1 MKDDRIETNLG
12 EIEERF
18 ANLIWD
24 NEPIPSGKLV
34 KLAEAELSWKK
45 STTYTVLRILCTK
58 NIFQNVNCVVTS
70 KISREDFN
78 GLRSKRFVEETFD
91 GSLPQ
96 FLTAFSKQKKLTEEE
111 IAALE
116 RFIDEN
122 RG

>member
-1 MKDDRIETNLG
+1 MKNDRIETNLG

-34 KLAEAELSWKK
+34 KLAEAELNWKK

>member
-70 KISREDFN
+70 KISREDFI
-78 GLRSKRFVEETFD
+78 GLRSKRVVEEPFD

>member
-1 MKDDRIETNLG
+1 MKRDEIETNLG

-18 ANLIWD
+18 ANIIWD
-24 NEPIPSGKLV
+24 NEPIPSGKRV
-34 KLAEAELSWKK
+34 KLAEAELNWKK
-45 STTYTVLRILCTK
+45 STTYTVLRILCSK
-58 NIFQNVNCVVTS
+58 NIFENVNCVVLAMF
-70 KISREDFN
+70 SREEFR
-78 GLRSKRFVEETFD
+78 GLRSKRFLEDTFD

>member
-1 MKDDRIETNLG
+1 MKNDRIETNLG

-34 KLAEAELSWKK
+34 KLAEAELNWKK

-78 GLRSKRFVEETFD
+78 GLRSKHFVEETFD

>member
-96 FLTAFSKQKKLTEEE
+96 FLTAFSNQKKLTEEE